1 MREKLRTCLLHDIT
15 GVYPTEVPSNTQG
28 WETVQE
34 EESAVVPDVESND
47 YIFSDGCG
55 LISDEL
61 TDLIVDILRKKG
73 RIRSTLKASRYAL
86 EAAKESSFATLTG
99 LSCLSLWPERG
110 DA

>member
-1 MREKLRTCLLHDIT
+1 MIST

-34 EESAVVPDVESND
+34 EESAVVPDVERNN

-61 TDLIVDILRKKG
+61 TDLIVSILRKKG
-73 RIRSTLKASRYAL
+73 RIRSTMRRNPSAFQIRFGGCKGIVVCYPDR
-86 EAAKESSFATLTG
+86 
-99 LSCLSLWPERG
+99 PELPEPLAGKR
-110 DA
+110 